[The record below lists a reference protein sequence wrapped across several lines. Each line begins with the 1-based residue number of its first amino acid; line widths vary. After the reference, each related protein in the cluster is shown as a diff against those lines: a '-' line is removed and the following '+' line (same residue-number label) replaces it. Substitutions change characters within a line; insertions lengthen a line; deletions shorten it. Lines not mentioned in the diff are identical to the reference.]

1 MSGRIVSAEFAGT
14 FILVFA
20 GCGAAAVGSIY
31 GTPGN
36 MGISLVFG
44 LAVLAVIYSVGNI
57 SGAHINPAVTL
68 GFAMAGRLPW
78 KTVPQ
83 YAFSQTAGAIAA
95 GFAVATL
102 FPEAMTIGEVS
113 PSASAAQAFAMEAIL
128 TSILMFVI
136 LNVSTGHM
144 EKGIMA
150 GVAVGGTVAM
160 AALFGGPIS
169 GASLNPARYS
179 GPAIAS
185 GSLRHYLLY
194 LTAPLAGAIIASP
207 TCRLIQ
213 NRECCV
219 SGRSGTDE

>member
-1 MSGRIVSAEFAGT
+1 MSRRIVSAEFAGT
-14 FILVFA
+14 FILVFS

-31 GTPGN
+31 DTPGN

-44 LAVLAVIYSVGNI
+44 IAVLAVIYSVGNI

-128 TSILMFVI
+128 TFILMFVI

-169 GASLNPARYS
+169 GASLNPARYL

-185 GSLRHYLLY
+185 GSLGHSLLY
-194 LTAPLAGAIIASP
+194 LTAPLAGALIASP

-213 NRECCV
+213 GRECCV

>member
-1 MSGRIVSAEFAGT
+1 MSRSIVSAEFAGT

-31 GTPGN
+31 GSPGN
-36 MGISLVFG
+36 MGISLVCG

-78 KTVPQ
+78 KMVPQ
-83 YAFSQTAGAIAA
+83 YAFPQTAGAIVA
-95 GFAVATL
+95 GFAVANL
-102 FPEAMTIGEVS
+102 FPEALTIGEVS
-113 PSASAAQAFAMEAIL
+113 PSSSAAQAFAMEAIL
-128 TSILMFVI
+128 TFILMFVI

-169 GASLNPARYS
+169 GASLNPARYL

-185 GSLRHYLLY
+185 GSLGHSLLY
-194 LTAPLAGAIIASP
+194 LTAPLAGALIASP

-213 NRECCV
+213 GRECCV